1 MVCLSIIQTCF
12 IYLFV
17 YIYIAKTGV
26 VHVLEKPILP
36 KHKDFYRLSA
46 RKSLI
51 GMNCTRF
58 IKLFDKNGLGAYL
71 DDTEND
77 ATTTILAPSN
87 DGISLPSSKKDVTSW
102 LKYHILHGRWDLND
116 LHDGQLLETE
126 THHDLGQ
133 DSYQRIEVH
142 QEAKNK
148 PIRFGKS
155 AVLGDPGIYLIK
167 IGFFTQLLIFSI
179 VHSVCG

>member
-1 MVCLSIIQTCF
+1 MFVC
-12 IYLFV
+12 LFV
-17 YIYIAKTGV
+17 YIYIDKTGV

-36 KHKDFYRLSA
+36 KNKGFFGPSA

-51 GMNCTRF
+51 GLNCTRF
-58 IKLFDKNGLGAYL
+58 IKLFDENGLGAYL

-87 DGISLPSSKKDVTSW
+87 DHISLPISEKDVKSW

-133 DSYQRIEVH
+133 ESYQRIAVH
-142 QEAKNK
+142 QEAKDN
-148 PIRFGKS
+148 PIRFGES
-155 AVLGDPGIYLIK
+155 AVLGDPGIYAIK
-167 IGFFTQLLIFSI
+167 
-179 VHSVCG
+179 